1 MTSTKEDILPRA
13 PAPVLRP
20 EPPWRGSA
28 RMFLRNWAAVSGLL
42 FLMIIIAVGLFGP
55 ALLSESPFEMVD
67 VPLLPP
73 GEDRL
78 MGTDYLG
85 RDVLAGIVHGAR
97 TTLFIGLAST
107 AFTVLIGL
115 SIGAYAGFYGG
126 LVENLCM
133 RVTEFFQV
141 LPNLIFAM
149 VLVSLSVPSLWT
161 VIGAI
166 GIVNWPALARLTRAE
181 FLKLKDREFV
191 LASRA
196 AGSGNLRLIWLVILP
211 NAMPPLVISMT
222 LLIGICILFEAAL
235 SFLGLND
242 PEVMTWGLMIGNSRD
257 YFWDAWWTVTF
268 PGLAILLTVLSIAL
282 IGDGLNDA
290 LNPKLRER

>member
-1 MTSTKEDILPRA
+1 
-13 PAPVLRP
+13 
-20 EPPWRGSA
+20 
-28 RMFLRNWAAVSGLL
+28 MFFGNWAAVGGLL
-42 FLMIIIAVGLFGP
+42 FLAVVMAVGALGP
-55 ALLSESPFEMVD
+55 SLLADSPFEMVD

-73 GEDRL
+73 GSERL

-85 RDVLAGIVHGAR
+85 RDVFAGVIFGAR
-97 TTLFIGLAST
+97 ATLFIGLAST

-115 SIGAYAGFYGG
+115 CIGAYAGFYGG
-126 LVENLCM
+126 LADNLCM

-161 VIGAI
+161 VIAAI
-166 GIVNWPALARLTRAE
+166 GVVNWPALARLTRAE
-181 FLKLKDREFV
+181 FLKLREREFV

-196 AGSGNLRLIWLVILP
+196 AGSGDFRLIWLVILP

-242 PEVMTWGLMIGNSRD
+242 PEVMTWGLMIGSSRD

-282 IGDGLNDA
+282 VGDGLNDA